1 MLNNKIASGSSGR
14 NFQSYT
20 GLTLQKLPSHSQSYN
35 GLTLQKLP
43 SHSLK
48 YRHISHFHPPSLFL
62 VPLHFSETNI
72 SFPSCLRNLL
82 SLYIFFSQ
90 SDSLFFCGNIT
101 FHIFQNILFS
111 VNCLPLTIVEMFH
124 LSVSKLFTLFSTEVC
139 CVKKVSDHL
148 MCMYLESKIF
158 DFGYIKHQKIQ
169 QRGQSANYLLYTIE
183 KNPSRPKRGL
193 QSY

>member
-1 MLNNKIASGSSGR
+1 MTGTQEFATSSYHFCWTINLQVGLVVAIFKVTLGSLYK
-14 NFQSYT
+14 NYQ
-20 GLTLQKLPSHSQSYN
+20 
-35 GLTLQKLP
+35 
-43 SHSLK
+43 

-90 SDSLFFCGNIT
+90 SDSLVFFFFGGNIT

-139 CVKKVSDHL
+139 CVKNVFGSSDVHVSGVEDLWLWIH
-148 MCMYLESKIF
+148 
-158 DFGYIKHQKIQ
+158 
-169 QRGQSANYLLYTIE
+169 
-183 KNPSRPKRGL
+183 
-193 QSY
+193 